1 MITCVIVIFT
11 LPTSCVGPKPGQKA
25 KPRNGAKE
33 VSGAVPAMLELQAKE
48 GKDVW
53 VVLVPNRK

>member
-1 MITCVIVIFT
+1 MITCVIVILT
-11 LPTSCVGPKPGQKA
+11 LPTSCVGPKPGQKSNS
-25 KPRNGAKE
+25 RNGAKE

-53 VVLVPNRK
+53 VALAPDRK